1 MGKIKVSHS
10 RKEMRRILGGSIGGF
25 CISDREQARRLKEAF
40 EEKRRREA
48 SKPSF
53 GLTPEMMEQAYT
65 RIAEEI
71 REQNAKPPT
80 IEEKEESC

>member
-53 GLTPEMMEQAYT
+53 GLTPEMMEQTYT

-71 REQNAKPPT
+71 REQNSVGSPP
-80 IEEKEESC
+80 EKKED